1 LKLNIQLK
9 VGFIFIALLAIIS
22 FVGPHLPFIDNELT
36 KTGAVISKENGK
48 ISIPPFKPSG
58 EFWFGTDR
66 NGIDMLSRIV
76 VGAKDMLILI
86 LSITVI
92 RYLTAIPI
100 GLMAFYSKAING
112 LLQFLNLALS
122 FVPAIFMIILFI
134 NMPYLIF
141 SPNRVLWVIIVIAFL
156 DVGRVAELVKQQVMI
171 ISQKPYIEAA
181 ITLGTRPVNLMRN
194 YYLPVL
200 YPELLV
206 NIILDLA
213 RTTFIIG
220 QLGIIGIYVS
230 HRVQALSA
238 EFIPVYELQ
247 NTSNA
252 WPLLFE
258 TLMHD
263 IFSAPWIPI
272 FTGLAITLV
281 ILGFFTL
288 AEGVRR
294 HFRKGVEYF

>member
-1 LKLNIQLK
+1 MRLNIQLK
-9 VGFIFIALLAIIS
+9 MGLIFLGLLLIICLI
-22 FVGPHLPFIDNELT
+22 GPHLPFIDKELT
-36 KTGAVISKENGK
+36 KTGAIMSEDEGK
-48 ISIPPFKPSG
+48 LLIPPFKPSS
-58 EFWFGTDR
+58 EFWFGSDR
-66 NGIDMLSRIV
+66 KGVDLLSRIV

-86 LSITVI
+86 LSITI
-92 RYLTAIPI
+92 LRYLIAIPL
-100 GLMAFYSKAING
+100 GLFAFYSKAVNG

-141 SPNRVLWVIIVIAFL
+141 SQHRITWVIFIIAFL

-181 ITLGTRPVNLMRN
+181 ITLGTRPVQLMRN

-200 YPELLV
+200 YPELLINV
-206 NIILDLA
+206 ILDLG

-230 HRVQALSA
+230 HQVQAINA
-238 EFIPVYELQ
+238 MNIPVYELQ

-294 HFRKGVEYF
+294 HFRKGVQYF